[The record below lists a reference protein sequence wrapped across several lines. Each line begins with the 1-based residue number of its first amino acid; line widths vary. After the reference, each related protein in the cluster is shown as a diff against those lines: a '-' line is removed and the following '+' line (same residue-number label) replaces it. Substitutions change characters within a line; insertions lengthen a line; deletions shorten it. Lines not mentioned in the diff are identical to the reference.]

1 MNVSIK
7 RIQAIFVKD
16 YKEFYRNY
24 AISTMVL
31 MPLALAF
38 IYSMTGDMD
47 LQSLFMPIN
56 LTFAMITAFIQS
68 CLIAE
73 EKEHNTLRS
82 LLLSPA
88 SIADILIGKSS
99 LVFLITVIV
108 LGLCM
113 WMLDFR
119 PSNLM
124 AMSSALVLST
134 VFYLAM
140 GLIVGLYTKTVME
153 ASVGILPVMIV
164 FSFGPLVLLF
174 ADRYPILEVFQWLP
188 SAQLILLEQHSA
200 AGTTSD
206 VIMSLVVL
214 AVWAVIGVVI
224 SAILFKK
231 RMSDE

>member
-214 AVWAVIGVVI
+214 AVWSVVGVVI

>member
-1 MNVSIK
+1 MNVSVK

-88 SIADILIGKSS
+88 SIADVLIGKSA
-99 LVFLITVIV
+99 LVFVITVVV
-108 LGLCM
+108 LGMCM
-113 WMLDFR
+113 WILEFS
-119 PSNLM
+119 PANLA
-124 AMSSALVLST
+124 AMGVALVLST
-134 VFYLAM
+134 LFYLAM

-174 ADRYPILEVFQWLP
+174 ADRYPVLEVFQWLP
-188 SAQLILLEQHSA
+188 SAQLILLEQYSVTGA
-200 AGTTSD
+200 TSD
-206 VIMSLVVL
+206 IIVSLVVL
-214 AVWAVIGVVI
+214 AVWAVVAVSV

>member
-1 MNVSIK
+1 MNVSMK

-88 SIADILIGKSS
+88 SIADVLIGKSA
-99 LVFLITVIV
+99 LVFVITVIV

-113 WMLDFR
+113 WILEFT
-119 PSNLM
+119 PSNLL

-174 ADRYPILEVFQWLP
+174 ADRYPILEIFEWLP
-188 SAQLILLEQHSA
+188 SAQLILLEQYSSTGA
-200 AGTTSD
+200 TSD
-206 VIMSLVVL
+206 ILTSLVVL
-214 AVWAVIGVVI
+214 TIWAVVAVML
-224 SAILFKK
+224 STFLFKK

>member
-1 MNVSIK
+1 MNVSAK

-38 IYSMTGDMD
+38 LYSMTGDMD
-47 LQSLFMPIN
+47 LQSMFIPIN

-88 SIADILIGKSS
+88 SVADVLIGKSA
-99 LVFLITVIV
+99 LVFVITVVI
-108 LGLCM
+108 LGMCM
-113 WMLDFR
+113 WMLDFT
-119 PSNLM
+119 PSNLF
-124 AMSSALVLST
+124 AMGIALVLST
-134 VFYLAM
+134 IFYLAM

-153 ASVGILPVMIV
+153 ASVGILPVMLV

-174 ADRYPILEVFQWLP
+174 ADRYPILEIFQWLP
-188 SAQLILLEQHSA
+188 SAQLILLEQNSA
-200 AGTTSD
+200 VGATSD
-206 VIMSLVVL
+206 ILISLVVL
-214 AVWAVIGVVI
+214 TVWAIVAVIV
-224 SAILFKK
+224 SAVLFKK

>member
-1 MNVSIK
+1 MNVSMK

-88 SIADILIGKSS
+88 SIADVLIGKSA
-99 LVFLITVIV
+99 LVFVITVIV

-113 WMLDFR
+113 WILEFT
-119 PSNLM
+119 PSNLL

-174 ADRYPILEVFQWLP
+174 ADRYPILEIFEWLP

-200 AGTTSD
+200 DGATSEM
-206 VIMSLVVL
+206 IMSLVVL
-214 AVWAVIGVVI
+214 AVWALVAVSL

>member
-1 MNVSIK
+1 MNVSLK

-88 SIADILIGKSS
+88 SIADVLIGKSA
-99 LVFLITVIV
+99 LVFAITSIV
-108 LGLCM
+108 LSLCM
-113 WMLDFR
+113 WMLDFM
-119 PSNLM
+119 PSNLL
-124 AMSSALVLST
+124 AMSIALVLST
-134 VFYLAM
+134 VFYLAV

-174 ADRYPILEVFQWLP
+174 ADRYPILEAFEWLP
-188 SAQLILLEQHSA
+188 SAQLILLEQYSA
-200 AGTTSD
+200 TGSTSD

-214 AVWAVIGVVI
+214 AVWAVVAVML
-224 SAILFKK
+224 SAVLFKK

>member
-140 GLIVGLYTKTVME
+140 GLIVGLYTKTVLE

-214 AVWAVIGVVI
+214 AVWAVVGVVI

>member
-38 IYSMTGDMD
+38 IYSMMGDMD

-214 AVWAVIGVVI
+214 AVWAVVGVVI

>member
-1 MNVSIK
+1 MNVSVK

-38 IYSMTGDMD
+38 IYSMTGNMD

-88 SIADILIGKSS
+88 SIADVLIGKSA
-99 LVFLITVIV
+99 LVFVITVIV
-108 LGLCM
+108 LGMCM
-113 WMLDFR
+113 WILEFA
-119 PSNLM
+119 PANLA
-124 AMSSALVLST
+124 AMGVALVLST
-134 VFYLAM
+134 LFYLAM

-174 ADRYPILEVFQWLP
+174 ADRYPVLEVFQWLP
-188 SAQLILLEQHSA
+188 SAQLILLEQYSV
-200 AGTTSD
+200 AGATSD
-206 VIMSLVVL
+206 IVVSLVVL
-214 AVWAVIGVVI
+214 AVWAVVAV
-224 SAILFKK
+224 SVAAVLFKK

>member
-1 MNVSIK
+1 MNVSVK

-38 IYSMTGDMD
+38 IYSRMGDMD
-47 LQSLFMPIN
+47 LQSLFIPIN

-99 LVFLITVIV
+99 LVFVITVIV

-113 WMLDFR
+113 WMLDFT
-119 PSNLM
+119 PSNLV

-164 FSFGPLVLLF
+164 FSLGPLVLLF
-174 ADRYPILEVFQWLP
+174 VDRYPILEVFQWLP
-188 SAQLILLEQHSA
+188 SAQLILLEQYSA

-214 AVWAVIGVVI
+214 AVWAVVAVVL
-224 SAILFKK
+224 SAFLFKK

>member
-214 AVWAVIGVVI
+214 AVWAVVGVVI

>member
-1 MNVSIK
+1 MNISMK

-88 SIADILIGKSS
+88 SIADVLIGKSA
-99 LVFLITVIV
+99 LVFVITVIV

-113 WMLDFR
+113 WILEFTT
-119 PSNLM
+119 SNLL

-174 ADRYPILEVFQWLP
+174 ADRYPILEIFEWLP

-200 AGTTSD
+200 DGATSEM
-206 VIMSLVVL
+206 IMSLVVL
-214 AVWAVIGVVI
+214 AVWALVAVSL